1 MSDDRAKELVRFAT
15 ALKQERSTFETHWQD
30 IADVMRPQAQ
40 PFTGDAAPQPGEKRT
55 SKMFDAVP
63 PLALE
68 KFAAVLEALLSPRNQ
83 IWSKLATTEEYLQQ
97 DLEVQ
102 RYLDEVNKTLF
113 RVRYRPQSNLASQ
126 LAESYLNLGSFGT
139 QVLYVGDDVGR
150 SIVYRSCGLHKV
162 LIAEDQ
168 HGRVNQVFRF
178 YDFTA
183 DQAVRAFCG
192 DRAERDPRLNK
203 DDLFRKL
210 PLPIRTAYEKKDRA
224 PFKFMH
230 AVVPREVIETE
241 RRDYKGMAYGSCHVF
256 VHETTTVDEGGFRVM
271 PYCVSRYTKNAEE
284 MYGRSPAM
292 LVLPDTNMLN
302 RMNKATI
309 KGAERAVD
317 PPLMTMDDS
326 LAVFNLTN
334 GALNRGTL
342 NEQGEELVKPFNA
355 GGKVELGLEMMDQKR
370 AIIREAFLLDVFQ
383 ALIEAPRL
391 NMMQIMEIV
400 KDKAALLSP
409 IMGRQ
414 QSELFGPMTEREL
427 DILNAAGLLPPMPEA
442 MIEADGEVTIEYMS
456 PMAIAQRAETGVGI
470 LRTLEA
476 VTPFAGTPEGQAAMR
491 VFKIE
496 ETFREL
502 ATINNFPA
510 KAMRSEDEVKAE
522 QEKDR
527 QAANA
532 SQMLDAAPVISQSL
546 KSMAEAQAAVAPG
559 ALNG

>member
-1 MSDDRAKELVRFAT
+1 MSDERARELVRLAGQ
-15 ALKQERSTFETHWQD
+15 LKSERSTFESHWQD
-30 IADVMRPQAQ
+30 IADVMRPQVQ
-40 PFTGDAAPQPGEKRT
+40 SFLGNQSPQPGEKRT

-83 IWSKLATTEEYLQQ
+83 IWSKLATTEEALQE
-97 DLEVQ
+97 DIEVQ
-102 RYLDEVNKTLF
+102 RYLDAVNKTLF
-113 RVRYRPQSNLASQ
+113 RVRYRPASNLASQ

-139 QVLYVGDDVGR
+139 QVLFVGDDVGR

-168 HGRVNQVFRF
+168 HGRVNQVHRH

-183 DQAVRAFCG
+183 EQAVRAFVE
-192 DRAERDPRLNK
+192 DKAMKDPRLSK
-203 DDLFRKL
+203 EALFSKL
-210 PLPIRTAYEKKDRA
+210 PQPIRTAYEQKNRTQ
-224 PFKFMH
+224 FKFMH
-230 AVVPREVIETE
+230 SVLQREAIESS
-241 RRDYKGMAYGSCHVF
+241 RKDYRGMPWGSCHVF
-256 VHETTTVDEGGFRVM
+256 LGDATTVDEGGYRTM

-302 RMNKATI
+302 RMNKAVV

-342 NEQGEELVKPFNA
+342 DEQGNELVKPFNS
-355 GGKVELGLEMMDQKR
+355 GGKVELGIELMDQKR
-370 AIIREAFLLDVFQ
+370 TVIREAFLLDVFQ

-427 DILNAAGLLPPMPEA
+427 DILNEARLLPEMPEA
-442 MIEADGEVTIEYMS
+442 LIEAGGEVTIEYMS
-456 PMAIAQRAETGVGI
+456 PMAIAQKAETGVGI

-476 VTPFAGTPEGQAAMR
+476 VTPFLGLPEGKEAMR
-491 VFKIE
+491 QFNVAETFKI
-496 ETFREL
+496 L
-502 ATINNFPA
+502 AEGNNYPA
-510 KAMRSEDEVKAE
+510 KAMRSKEEVE
-522 QEKDR
+522 QLKEQDR
-527 QAANA
+527 QAMDAQQA
-532 SQMLDAAPVISQSL
+532 LDAAPVISQSL
-546 KSMAEAQAAVAPG
+546 KSMAEAGAAVAPG